1 MTLQQIKSRY
11 DESVL
16 FECEAASIREA
27 VETACKARA
36 NLEGANLE
44 GANLEGANLYGAS
57 LKGAS
62 LKGAYLEGANLY
74 GANLYGANLE
84 GAYLKGASLKGAYL
98 YGANLEGANLKAAYL
113 KGAYLKGANLKG
125 ANLYGA
131 NLEGANLEGANLEGA
146 NNLPPLAAAQT
157 VIAPEGDL
165 IVWKKCQ
172 AGILVK
178 LLIPRDAKRSNATG
192 RKCRADFADVLEIIG
207 ADVGISQHDA
217 DVVYRVGQ
225 RVTCH
230 KWGENRW
237 EECAGGIHFFL
248 TREEAEA
255 Y

>member
-1 MTLQQIKSRY
+1 
-11 DESVL
+11 
-16 FECEAASIREA
+16 
-27 VETACKARA
+27 
-36 NLEGANLE
+36 
-44 GANLEGANLYGAS
+44 
-57 LKGAS
+57 
-62 LKGAYLEGANLY
+62 
-74 GANLYGANLE
+74 
-84 GAYLKGASLKGAYL
+84 
-98 YGANLEGANLKAAYL
+98 
-113 KGAYLKGANLKG
+113 
-125 ANLYGA
+125 
-131 NLEGANLEGANLEGA
+131 
-146 NNLPPLAAAQT
+146 LPPLAAAQT

-165 IVWKKCQ
+165 IVWKKCR
-172 AGILVK
+172 GEILVK

-237 EECAGGIHFFL
+237 EEFAGGIHFFL

>member
-36 NLEGANLE
+36 NLEGANL
-44 GANLEGANLYGAS
+44 
-57 LKGAS
+57 KGV
-62 LKGAYLEGANLY
+62 
-74 GANLYGANLE
+74 
-84 GAYLKGASLKGAYL
+84 
-98 YGANLEGANLKAAYL
+98 NLKRAY
-113 KGAYLKGANLKG
+113 NL
-125 ANLYGA
+125 L
-131 NLEGANLEGANLEGA
+131 
-146 NNLPPLAAAQT
+146 PLAAAQT

-165 IVWKKCQ
+165 IVWKQCQ
-172 AGILVK
+172 GGVLVK
-178 LLIPRDAKRSNATG
+178 LLIPRGAKRSNSTG

-217 DVVYRVGQ
+217 NVVYRVGQ

>member
-36 NLEGANLE
+36 NL
-44 GANLEGANLYGAS
+44 Y
-57 LKGAS
+57 
-62 LKGAYLEGANLY
+62 
-74 GANLYGANLE
+74 
-84 GAYLKGASLKGAYL
+84 
-98 YGANLEGANLKAAYL
+98 
-113 KGAYLKGANLKG
+113 GANLKG

-146 NNLPPLAAAQT
+146 YLKGAYLEGANLKGANLKGANLEGAYNLPPLAAAQT

-192 RKCRADFADVLEIIG
+192 RKCRAEFAEVLEIVG
-207 ADVGISQHDA
+207 ADVGVSQHDA

-237 EECAGGIHFFL
+237 EEIAGGIHFFL

>member
-1 MTLQQIKSRY
+1 MTLEQIKSRY

-36 NLEGANLE
+36 NLKGAYLKGANLE
-44 GANLEGANLYGAS
+44 GANLEGAY
-57 LKGAS
+57 
-62 LKGAYLEGANLY
+62 
-74 GANLYGANLE
+74 
-84 GAYLKGASLKGAYL
+84 
-98 YGANLEGANLKAAYL
+98 
-113 KGAYLKGANLKG
+113 
-125 ANLYGA
+125 
-131 NLEGANLEGANLEGA
+131 
-146 NNLPPLAAAQT
+146 NLPPLAAAQT

-207 ADVGISQHDA
+207 ADVGISQHNA
-217 DVVYRVGQ
+217 DVVYRIGQ

-230 KWGENRW
+230 KWGKNRW

>member
-27 VETACKARA
+27 VETACKSLA
-36 NLEGANLE
+36 NLKGANLK
-44 GANLEGANLYGAS
+44 GANLYGAY
-57 LKGAS
+57 LKGAN
-62 LKGAYLEGANLY
+62 LEGANLY
-74 GANLYGANLE
+74 GANLYGANLNGANLKGANLE
-84 GAYLKGASLKGAYL
+84 GAYLNGANLK
-98 YGANLEGANLKAAYL
+98 GANLEGANLQ
-113 KGAYLKGANLKG
+113 GANLNG
-125 ANLYGA
+125 AY
-131 NLEGANLEGANLEGA
+131 
-146 NNLPPLAAAQT
+146 NLPPLAAAQT

-172 AGILVK
+172 GGILVK

-217 DVVYRVGQ
+217 NVVYRVGQ

>member
-27 VETACKARA
+27 VETACKSLANLKGADLKGANLYGAYLKGA
-36 NLEGANLE
+36 NLEWANLKGANLYGANLKGANLKGANLKGANLKGANLKGANLE
-44 GANLEGANLYGAS
+44 GANLEGANL
-57 LKGAS
+57 
-62 LKGAYLEGANLY
+62 KGAYLE
-74 GANLYGANLE
+74 
-84 GAYLKGASLKGAYL
+84 
-98 YGANLEGANLKAAYL
+98 
-113 KGAYLKGANLKG
+113 GAYLKGANLKG
-125 ANLYGA
+125 ANL
-131 NLEGANLEGANLEGA
+131 EGAY
-146 NNLPPLAAAQT
+146 NLPSLAAAQT

-172 AGILVK
+172 GGILAK

-192 RKCRADFADVLEIIG
+192 RKCRAEFAEVLEIVG
-207 ADVGISQHDA
+207 ADVGVSQHDA

-237 EECAGGIHFFL
+237 EEIAGGIHFFL

>member
-1 MTLQQIKSRY
+1 MTLEQIKSRY

-36 NLEGANLE
+36 NLEGANL
-44 GANLEGANLYGAS
+44 
-57 LKGAS
+57 KGVN
-62 LKGAYLEGANLY
+62 LKGAYLEGAYLKAAY
-74 GANLYGANLE
+74 LEGANLE
-84 GAYLKGASLKGAYL
+84 GAYLKA
-98 YGANLEGANLKAAYL
+98 
-113 KGAYLKGANLKG
+113 
-125 ANLYGA
+125 A
-131 NLEGANLEGANLEGA
+131 NLEGANLEGANLKGV
-146 NNLPPLAAAQT
+146 NLKRAYNLLPLAAAQT

-165 IVWKKCQ
+165 IVWKQCQ
-172 AGILVK
+172 GGVLVK
-178 LLIPRDAKRSNATG
+178 LLIPRGAKRSNSTG

-207 ADVGISQHDA
+207 ADVGISQYDA
-217 DVVYRVGQ
+217 NVVYRVGQ

>member
-44 GANLEGANLYGAS
+44 WANL
-57 LKGAS
+57 K
-62 LKGAYLEGANLY
+62 
-74 GANLYGANLE
+74 GANLE
-84 GAYLKGASLKGAYL
+84 GAYLKA
-98 YGANLEGANLKAAYL
+98 ANLEGAYL
-113 KGAYLKGANLKG
+113 KGV
-125 ANLYGA
+125 NLYGA
-131 NLEGANLEGANLEGA
+131 YLEGA
-146 NNLPPLAAAQT
+146 NNLPPLATAQT

-165 IVWKKCQ
+165 IVWKQCE
-172 AGILVK
+172 GGVLVK
-178 LLIPRDAKRSNATG
+178 LLIPRGAKRSNSTG

-217 DVVYRVGQ
+217 NVVYRVGQ

>member
-36 NLEGANLE
+36 NLEGANLKGVNLKRAYLE
-44 GANLEGANLYGAS
+44 GAYLKAAYLEGAYLKGANLEAANLEGANLYGA
-57 LKGAS
+57 
-62 LKGAYLEGANLY
+62 
-74 GANLYGANLE
+74 
-84 GAYLKGASLKGAYL
+84 YL
-98 YGANLEGANLKAAYL
+98 YGAY
-113 KGAYLKGANLKG
+113 
-125 ANLYGA
+125 
-131 NLEGANLEGANLEGA
+131 LEGA
-146 NNLPPLAAAQT
+146 NNLPPLATAQT

-165 IVWKKCQ
+165 IVWKQCE
-172 AGILVK
+172 GGVLVK
-178 LLIPRDAKRSNATG
+178 LLIPRGAKRSNSTG

-217 DVVYRVGQ
+217 NVVYRVGQ

>member
-36 NLEGANLE
+36 NLEGANL
-44 GANLEGANLYGAS
+44 Y
-57 LKGAS
+57 
-62 LKGAYLEGANLY
+62 
-74 GANLYGANLE
+74 
-84 GAYLKGASLKGAYL
+84 GAYL
-98 YGANLEGANLKAAYL
+98 YGAYLEWAN
-113 KGAYLKGANLKG
+113 LKGANLKG
-125 ANLYGA
+125 AY
-131 NLEGANLEGANLEGA
+131 
-146 NNLPPLAAAQT
+146 NLPPLAAAQT

-217 DVVYRVGQ
+217 NVVYRVGQ

-237 EECAGGIHFFL
+237 EECGGIHFFL